1 MSRLNEND
9 RKIWPKFAKYVHF
22 FPQED
27 ETNIHFCMY
36 VLTYT
41 QSLHFLFVSNRDG
54 SSLNLTF
61 LLRKC
66 SRCILTFVEKRRLS
80 PTLIASRL
88 PKIKH
93 EYLRSRAYI
102 CLSLSSPFSSPVMVS
117 QLWPLSR
124 SRAAILDPCIQ
135 GIFRKMFVRPKY
147 SYFVHLVQQLAT
159 TGLLTL
165 FSPLI
170 WGHCRKPLTS
180 DVRKITLGIMSE
192 YIFIFWSNTL
202 ADQWV
207 LQGSCHAKTFL
218 TKQKFFFESSL
229 DTIEYN
235 TDFAKL
241 HNASFTKI
249 NMLIASSRLS

>member
-102 CLSLSSPFSSPVMVS
+102 CLSLSSPFSSVIAS
-117 QLWPLSR
+117 QIWPLSR
-124 SRAAILDPCIQ
+124 
-135 GIFRKMFVRPKY
+135 Y
-147 SYFVHLVQQLAT
+147 SCCY
-159 TGLLTL
+159 
-165 FSPLI
+165 
-170 WGHCRKPLTS
+170 
-180 DVRKITLGIMSE
+180 LGSLHPRNFQKNVCSSQ
-192 YIFIFWSNTL
+192 IFIFCAFGATAGNNRTFDFVFPPNLRPLPQATYLWCAKNYVGHNVWIHIHFLEQHLSRPMSPSRIM
-202 ADQWV
+202 
-207 LQGSCHAKTFL
+207 SCEDISHE
-218 TKQKFFFESSL
+218 TKVFFR
-229 DTIEYN
+229 
-235 TDFAKL
+235 K
-241 HNASFTKI
+241 
-249 NMLIASSRLS
+249 